1 MSAEFNQF
9 DERPLPKPPKNYNYS
24 YYNFTRLPL
33 PSEGEQP
40 ERPPLSN
47 QYLVRHTNVGKK
59 ATQFDF
65 KNLREANRK
74 RASVVVMTKQNENL
88 MIHEAYELDHTI

>member
-40 ERPPLSN
+40 ERPPLS
-47 QYLVRHTNVGKK
+47 
-59 ATQFDF
+59 TQLEF
-65 KNLREANRK
+65 KNLSEANRK

-88 MIHEAYELDHTI
+88 MISHEAYELDHTI